1 MKKII
6 VIGCPGSGKTTFAK
20 RLGEATRISIYHL
33 DAIWHKPDKT
43 HIPREEFDLRQE
55 EIFATEEW
63 IIDGNYRRTI
73 EMRVSAC
80 DTVILFDLPTKVC
93 IEGALARVGKA
104 RADIP
109 WTESELDPQFK
120 DEIENFAEKVLPEIY
135 EILERY
141 KNDKKIII
149 FKSRDEADEF
159 LINIKNKGEEK

>member
-6 VIGCPGSGKTTFAK
+6 VIGCPGSGKTTFARK
-20 RLGEATRISIYHL
+20 LSEVTRLPIYHL

-55 EIFATEEW
+55 EIFSTAAW
-63 IIDGNYRRTI
+63 IIDGNYRRTV
-73 EMRVSAC
+73 EMRVRAC
-80 DTVILFDLPTKVC
+80 DTVILFDLPTDVC
-93 IEGALARVGKA
+93 LEGAIARVGKA
-104 RADIP
+104 RVDMP
-109 WTESELDPQFK
+109 WAERELDPHFK
-120 DEIENFAEKVLPEIY
+120 EEIKGFAEMVLPEIY

-159 LINIKNKGEEK
+159 LKAL

>member
-20 RLGEATRISIYHL
+20 RLGEAMRLPIYHL

-63 IIDGNYRRTI
+63 IIDGNYRRTV
-73 EMRVSAC
+73 EMRVNAC
-80 DTVILFDLPTKVC
+80 DTVILFDLPTNVC
-93 IEGALARVGKA
+93 IEGALARVGKV
-104 RADIP
+104 RADMP
-109 WTESELDPQFK
+109 WMESELDPQFK
-120 DEIENFAEKVLPEIY
+120 DEIERFAGKVLPEIY
-135 EILERY
+135 GILERY

-159 LINIKNKGEEK
+159 LINIKE

>member
-20 RLGEATRISIYHL
+20 RLGEAMRLPIYHL

-63 IIDGNYRRTI
+63 IIDGNYRRTV
-73 EMRVSAC
+73 EMRVNAC

-93 IEGALARVGKA
+93 IEGALARVGKV
-104 RADIP
+104 RADMP
-109 WTESELDPQFK
+109 WIESELDPQFK
-120 DEIENFAEKVLPEIY
+120 DEIERFAGKVLPEIY
-135 EILERY
+135 GVLERY

-159 LINIKNKGEEK
+159 LINIKE